1 MKKQLIAAAVAASM
15 SAVAMA
21 DVSITGNANYEYFHK
36 TDGGSAGD
44 VTSNYGD
51 TEVNLSIVGKTGDT
65 SVVANLEFTG
75 GSALDSSS
83 LSVNRDGDGEVS
95 GLDVEDLYIT
105 TKVGDVSIKA
115 GDYASG
121 TTALGGEIDNGSRSF
136 NKVTLST
143 QVGPA
148 TVSYATASASA
159 EDATFDND
167 SSSVSVSVP
176 VAGMTLQVKDESD
189 SYTIV
194 GLKGESNGVN
204 FRIEN
209 KDSDTANSDVL
220 FYEIGT
226 KLGDLDVSIA
236 GLDADAHSLIKE
248 DDSAIFAQEATG
260 AYVDGVQQ
268 ITIGTSIDGT
278 ALKLRA
284 GSLKG
289 IATKQDADFMRV
301 EASRTLASGATL
313 TVSYDDYD
321 DKGVATSGTMYDT
334 QLVEIDLAVK
344 F

>member
-44 VTSNYGD
+44 VRSNYGD

-65 SVVANLEFTG
+65 TVAVNLEVDE
-75 GSALDSSS
+75 S
-83 LSVNRDGDGEVS
+83 GDAGTS
-95 GLDVEDLYIT
+95 GKGIDVEDVYIS
-105 TKVGDVSIKA
+105 TKVGDVSVKA

-121 TTALGGEIDNGSRSF
+121 TTALGGEIDNGSRSS

-159 EDATFDND
+159 SNDTFDND
-167 SSSVSVSVP
+167 ASSVSVSVP

-194 GLKGESNGVN
+194 GLKGDTNGVN

-209 KDSDTANSDVL
+209 KDSDSANSDVL
-220 FYEIGT
+220 FYQVGT
-226 KLGDLDVSIA
+226 KLGDLNVSVEGI
-236 GLDADAHSLIKE
+236 DADAALLVKE
-248 DDSAIFAQEATG
+248 DDSAIFAQEMGSSNAG
-260 AYVDGVQQ
+260 KAGVDGVQQ

-289 IATKQDADFMRV
+289 IAGRQDADFMRV
-301 EASRTLASGATL
+301 EASRPLASGATL

-321 DKGVATSGTMYDT
+321 DTNVATSGTMYDT
-334 QLVEIDLAVK
+334 QLVEIDLSVK